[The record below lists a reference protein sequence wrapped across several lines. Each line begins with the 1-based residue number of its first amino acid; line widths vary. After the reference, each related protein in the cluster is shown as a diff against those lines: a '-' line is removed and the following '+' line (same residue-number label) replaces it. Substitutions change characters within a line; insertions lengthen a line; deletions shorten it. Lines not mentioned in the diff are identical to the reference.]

1 MAPPRSAT
9 SDQETGRL
17 NPGWT
22 RRVYVRPRNQQRCRP
37 QLRSIYSAALAILF
51 IQSLQRLKGASATP
65 IIYQSYQQAANQ
77 ELLDVEA
84 TMTNVTTE
92 NSTVSAELSV
102 DSVPSADIKMLRDEV
117 IIASHLDEM
126 PQQSDPIVPDF
137 SKGQDGKTSTER
149 VTTFTKEDSMQ
160 TSMPSTERPSHLDEI
175 HRQTGPL
182 IAEKD
187 LSGANVT
194 DISSELVTKGD
205 STVSQLQTSETSTA
219 ELLVVQKQLDLALA
233 KQNFSQ
239 FQALFEVQ
247 DEEASTTQKVTTEGV
262 TVSAKE
268 ASTEASTTGMTERT
282 TSEMPAEDSTVSK
295 EEAFTE
301 ASTAGMTETTTS
313 KIPRTE
319 GSTVSATEE
328 ASTEASTTGMTET
341 ITSKQPTET
350 STVSAKEESSAE
362 SSTVTIETTTDK
374 IATESSTVSAKEAST
389 ESSTVMIET
398 PTDELLT
405 EGSTVSANE
414 EASTVAF
421 TTSTEPPTEESPRE
435 VVTVSAQEVTEPSKE
450 DILADL
456 IAYSVEE
463 ASTEAFTSE
472 TEPPTKEI
480 PREGATT
487 SASEEAST
495 ERAEMTEEELQMI
508 ETMIE
513 LDLFRPENHGPEY
526 HDFDAPLDIDDFD
539 YYEVGVGLENDRKG
553 SKDELDYGG
562 FVNWSSFWL

>member
-137 SKGQDGKTSTER
+137 SKGQDEKTSTER

-350 STVSAKEESSAE
+350 STVSAKEESSTE

-435 VVTVSAQEVTEPSKE
+435 VATVSAQEVPSTEVSTAVTEPSKE

-463 ASTEAFTSE
+463 AS
-472 TEPPTKEI
+472 
-480 PREGATT
+480 TT